1 MKQKKTLLLVMLLIL
16 SGMLYGQTIRIT
28 GQVTDASDGQS
39 IPGVNVQIKGTT
51 IGAVTN
57 MDGNYTIEAPSDAIL
72 VFSFIGMESREV
84 RVDGRN
90 IINVAL
96 QSALVGLDEV
106 VVVGYGVQRRSTFTG
121 SATNVDASRKIEQIP
136 VTSFDKALQGAVPGM
151 QVTAASGQPGS
162 NTTVTIRGIGSISAG
177 TQPLYVIDG
186 VPVITGDQSI
196 QSSTSNALSNL
207 NPNDIE
213 SVVVLKDAS
222 AAAIYGSRAS
232 NGVILITTK
241 RGREG
246 RTEFSFRTQQGFST
260 RTTEH
265 FDVLNA
271 EEYMMLTNEGRR
283 NAGIAELDF
292 SDVIEQGI
300 DEDWLAAAFI
310 NNARTESYELSARGG
325 TDKTRFFI
333 SGSFFSQEG
342 IAISSYLDRLTF
354 RANLDHRANDF
365 ISFGANIGL
374 SNTGQG
380 TPLTDAAYFTSPVTG
395 GFLIPPI
402 YPVYNEDGSW
412 NMDYPALNG
421 VNFVANNIINDHESE
436 TKRLLG
442 SGYVQLDIMDNL
454 IFKSNIG
461 IDWMDMLEEYYDD
474 ARAKGN
480 TAFGKGRAS
489 ASMVKRT
496 VMNVANTLNWDENF
510 GQHNV
515 AVLLGHEAQADDY
528 KDFYVSSEDFAS
540 FLLRRLSS
548 GATPFIAAG
557 TGTGSRLLSLFTQA
571 QYNFDNRYYA
581 SFSFRRDGSSRFGR
595 DNRYANFYSV
605 GASWRFSEEAFL
617 RDIDWLTNAHIRT
630 SYGTSGNSAI
640 GNFSSLALYGYGRDY
655 GGRPGSAPVQFENP
669 DLSWEESSI
678 FNVGL
683 DFRLFDRISG
693 TVEYYDRKT
702 YDLLLFVPLS
712 STAGI
717 TSQLRNVGE
726 MENKGFEI
734 SLSADVFD
742 PRTSP
747 VLWNLDFNISFNR
760 NQILKLVDG
769 EDITG
774 FYFLRREGYSFQ
786 TFYMEEWAG
795 VNPADGRPMWYDSE
809 GNITF
814 RKGDADRQMVGTAD
828 PDFIGGFTSSWTYR
842 GFFLS
847 TFFSFTYGNLLYDD
861 TYRILSSDGAF
872 AGFNQS
878 VDQLN
883 RWQNPG
889 DITDTPR
896 RVNANPSESN
906 ERSTRNLFDG
916 SYLRLKNAQFGYNLP
931 ANWINSV
938 GFTRARVYVQGQNLL
953 TWTNYPGM
961 DPEQA
966 RDGIVWFVYPNSR
979 TITFGLDVNF

>member
-1 MKQKKTLLLVMLLIL
+1 MKQKNSLLLVLLLLL
-16 SGMLYGQTIRIT
+16 SGIAYGQTVSIS
-28 GQVTDASDGQS
+28 GQVTDATDGQT
-39 IPGVNVQIKGTT
+39 IPGVTVQIKDTS
-51 IGAVTN
+51 IGAITDF
-57 MDGNYTIEAPSDAIL
+57 DGNYSIEAPSDAVL
-72 VFSFIGMESREV
+72 VFSFIGMETREV
-84 RVDGRN
+84 PVDGRT

-96 QSALVGLDEV
+96 QSGLVGLEEV
-106 VVVGYGVQRRSTFTG
+106 VVMGYGVQRRSTFTG
-121 SATNVDASRKIEQIP
+121 AATTVDASRTIEQIP

-246 RTEFSFRTQQGFST
+246 ATQFSFRTQQGFST

-271 EEYMMLTNEGRR
+271 EEFMMLTNEGRV
-283 NAGIAELDF
+283 NAGLAELDY

-300 DEDWLAAAFI
+300 DEDWLGAAFVT
-310 NNARTESYELSARGG
+310 NARTESYELSARGG

-333 SGSFFSQEG
+333 SGSYFNQEG

-354 RANLDHRANDF
+354 RANLDHRANDL

-402 YPVYNEDGSW
+402 YPILDEEGGW
-412 NMDYPALNG
+412 NMEYPALNG
-421 VNFVANNIINDHESE
+421 VNFVANNEINDHQSE

-442 SGYVQLDIMDNL
+442 SGFVQFDIMDNL
-454 IFKSNIG
+454 IFKSNVG
-461 IDWMDMLEEYYDD
+461 VDWMDMLEEFYDD
-474 ARAKGN
+474 PRAKGN
-480 TAFGKGRAS
+480 TAFERGRAS

-496 VMNVANTLNWDENF
+496 VINLANTLNWDESF
-510 GQHNV
+510 GQHNI
-515 AVLLGHEAQADDY
+515 ALLLGHEAQQDDY
-528 KDFYVSSEDFAS
+528 QDFYVASEDFAS

-548 GATPFIAAG
+548 GATPVTAAG
-557 TGTGSRLLSLFTQA
+557 TGTGSRLLSVFSQG

-595 DNRYANFYSV
+595 DNRFANFYSV
-605 GASWRFSEEAFL
+605 GASWRFSEEGFL
-617 RDIDWLTNAHIRT
+617 TDIDWLTNAHLRA

-640 GNFSSLALYGYGRDY
+640 GNFSSLGLYGYGRDY
-655 GGRPGSAPVQFENP
+655 NGRPGSSPAQFENP
-669 DLSWEESSI
+669 DLTWEESAV

-683 DFRLFDRISG
+683 DFRLFDRLSA

-702 YDLLLFVPLS
+702 YNLLLNVPLS

-726 MENKGFEI
+726 MENRGIEA
-734 SLSADVFD
+734 SLSADIFD

-747 VLWNLDFNISFNR
+747 VRWNIDFNIAFNNNR
-760 NQILKLVDG
+760 ILKLVDG

-774 FYFLRREGYSFQ
+774 FYFLRREGESFQ

-795 VNPADGRPMWYDSE
+795 VNPADGRPMWYDTD

-814 RKGDADRQMVGTAD
+814 SKGNAGRSIMGTAD
-828 PDFIGGFTSSWTYR
+828 PDFIGGFNNTVTYR
-842 GFFLS
+842 GFFVS

-878 VDQLN
+878 TDQLN

-889 DITDTPR
+889 DITDTPI
-896 RVNANPSESN
+896 RVNGNPSESN
-906 ERSTRNLFDG
+906 ERSTRNLYDG
-916 SYLRLKNAQFGYNLP
+916 SYLRLKNAQIGYSLP
-931 ANWINSV
+931 DNWISPA
-938 GFTRARVYVQGQNLL
+938 GLTQARVYIQGQNLF

-979 TITFGLDVNF
+979 TITFGLDINF